1 VDGGQAVRR
10 PAADPYDH
18 ATQIRDLLGYREFS
32 AAEGEVAAFIASR
45 VAKTRDSRRELFDR
59 AVLWLIENR
68 VLLPGISTLSRLVA
82 EVRRAELAAINSALV
97 DAAPPHMRGE
107 LAATLTVPDGKKVSV
122 LEWMRTP
129 VIKLSGTGMCE
140 ALDRSAYVLGLGTG
154 AVDCGAV
161 ALVKMAE
168 LARFGVTAKAFR
180 IRQLEDNRRAATLLA
195 TVRHL
200 EGVSVDDALLL
211 FDLLMSTRLLSQ
223 AGRAADKE
231 KLRNLPR
238 LRVAAARL
246 AVAWA
251 IVRDTPPTQV
261 GQDGAEKDTTAAEV
275 VDAVVQVVTREQL
288 EAALATVAELLPL
301 PSSEDDGDLEWR
313 AELAGRY
320 ATVKPFIEQLASVVP
335 WGSTAAGSP
344 IVAAVKALP
353 RVTAA
358 RKPGLEHIK
367 GFEDLIT
374 GSWQR
379 LVLGNP
385 RLGPPLIDRPAYVF
399 AVLEALHSALRRRDV
414 YAVGADKWGN
424 PRARLI
430 EERLWVRERAS
441 VLTALGLEADPRAH
455 LRELAGLV
463 DDAYTQV
470 AAGLAANPSV
480 QVKSGKLHMSRLEA
494 APLPEG
500 FKAVHDAVQ
509 AMLRRIDY
517 PELLLETHGKTG
529 MFDCMEH
536 ISGSHL
542 RRDDLDISLAALTV
556 ARSCN
561 VGLVPVVNA
570 GAAALTGHR
579 LLGVENGYFHG
590 EGIAAAS
597 ARLVDKQAGIDITA
611 DWGGGLVASVDGM
624 RFVVPVW
631 SLHSRPSPLY
641 WGIGKRP
648 RGSTWLNTVSDK
660 VMGLGGLLVPGTL
673 RDSLFILDAIHRLDA
688 IEHPEVITTDQG
700 SYSDI
705 VYGLFAICGYQ
716 FAPRHADITDTQL
729 WWADTAMLDGEVTRS
744 TRSTR
749 STRAANGWGDFNTLG
764 LRRVS
769 LPAIVQNWDDMVRV
783 AGSLATGQVRAYD
796 LIRMMMADGRLTGLG
811 NAFAHYGR
819 IFKTLH
825 LLQVIHVEEYRR
837 MIGAQL
843 NIGESRHQLA
853 RRVFFGNLGR
863 LLRGYER
870 GMEDPLGALG
880 LGLNAITW
888 WNSLYI
894 DAAVKQLEAGA
905 MGIKGS
911 RISPEI
917 RARLSPFGVRAHQM
931 SMASTRFTALTWAK
945 VSATCATQP
954 PPTGKRTDSGR
965 HARPARR
972 RRHPGPG
979 AGPARHGHRRR
990 RCPAG
995 TGRPAPRAGP
1005 GRGGRAAGRR
1015 RRARGLQGG
1024 RRAPARRPRRRRPS
1038 RHLRPGHR
1046 QGRPHHAGGD
1056 LLAFPA
1062 AARRGPGPRPRL
1074 HRRRCP
1080 QRR

>member
-1 VDGGQAVRR
+1 MPHEYLSDDQVGRYGQFVADPTHEELERFFFLDEEALAEAGTRRGPHNKLGWSVQWGTVRMLGTFLTDSGPVQVPEVVIRYAAEQLGVQEWTAVKQYGDR
-10 PAADPYDH
+10 PQTPYDH
-18 ATQIRDLLGYREFS
+18 AMQIRKLLGYREFTG
-32 AAEGEVAAFIASR
+32 AEAEVTAFIASR
-45 VAKTRDSRRELFDR
+45 VAKTRDSKRELFDR

-68 VLLPGISTLSRLVA
+68 VLLPGISTLSRLVV
-82 EVRRAELAAINSALV
+82 EVRRAGLAAINNTLV
-97 DAAPPHMRGE
+97 DAAPPHMHRE
-107 LAATLTVPDGKKVSV
+107 LAVTLTVPDGKKVSV

-129 VIKLSGTGMCE
+129 VTKVSGTGQCE

-154 AVDCGAV
+154 AVDCSAV
-161 ALVKMAE
+161 APVKMAE
-168 LARFGVTAKAFR
+168 LARHGMTAKAPK
-180 IRQLEDNRRAATLLA
+180 IKALEADRRAATLLA

-211 FDLLMSTRLLSQ
+211 FDLLMSTRLLSR

-246 AVAWA
+246 AAAWA
-251 IVRDTPPTQV
+251 IVRDTPQTKV
-261 GQDGAEKDTTAAEV
+261 GQDGAEKDTTATEV
-275 VDAVVQVVTREQL
+275 VDAVVQVVSREQL
-288 EAALATVAELLPL
+288 EAALETVAELLPL
-301 PSSEDDGDLEWR
+301 PSAEDDGDLEWR
-313 AELAGRY
+313 VELMERY
-320 ATVKPFIEQLASVVP
+320 ATVRPFLEQLASVVP
-335 WGSTAAGSP
+335 WGSTAVGSQ

-358 RKPGLEHIK
+358 RKPGAEHVK
-367 GFEDLIT
+367 GFEDLVT
-374 GSWQR
+374 GSWRR
-379 LVLGNP
+379 LVFGNP
-385 RLGPPLIDRPAYVF
+385 KLDPSLIDRPAYVF
-399 AVLEALHSALRRRDV
+399 CILEALHSALRRRDV
-414 YAVGADKWGN
+414 YAVGADRWGN
-424 PRARLI
+424 PRAALI
-430 EERLWVRERAS
+430 PERLWVRERTS
-441 VLTALGLEADPRAH
+441 VLTVLGLEADPRAH

-480 QVKSGKLHMSRLEA
+480 SIKGGKLHMSRLEA

-509 AMLRRIDY
+509 AMLPRIDY
-517 PELLLETHGKTG
+517 PELLLETHGRTG

-536 ISGSHL
+536 ISGSPL
-542 RRDDLDISLAALTV
+542 RRDDLDISLAGLTV

-561 VGLVPVVNA
+561 VGLVPVAKA
-570 GAAALTGHR
+570 GAAALTEHR
-579 LLGVENGYFHG
+579 LLGVEKGYFHG

-597 ARLVDKQAGIDITA
+597 ARLVARQAGIGITD

-624 RFVVPVW
+624 RFVVPVR
-631 SLHSRPSPLY
+631 SLHARPSPLY
-641 WGIGKRP
+641 FGVGKRP

-688 IEHPEVITTDQG
+688 TEHPEVITTDQG

-729 WWADTAMLDGEVTRS
+729 WWADTAMLEGELTRD
-744 TRSTR
+744 
-749 STRAANGWGDFNTLG
+749 AKAVNGWGDFNTLG

-769 LPAIVQNWDDMVRV
+769 LPAIVQHWDDMVRV
-783 AGSLATGQVRAYD
+783 AGSLATNQVRAYD

-811 NAFAHYGR
+811 SAFAHYGR

-843 NIGESRHQLA
+843 NIGESRHFLA

-863 LLRGYER
+863 LMRGYER
-870 GMEDPLGALG
+870 GMEDQLGALG

-905 MGIKGS
+905 MGIRGG

-917 RARLSPFGVRAHQM
+917 RARLSPLGFEHINFHGFYPFH
-931 SMASTRFTALTWAK
+931 
-945 VSATCATQP
+945 
-954 PPTGKRTDSGR
+954 
-965 HARPARR
+965 RPDL
-972 RRHPGPG
+972 GE
-979 AGPARHGHRRR
+979 
-990 RCPAG
+990 
-995 TGRPAPRAGP
+995 
-1005 GRGGRAAGRR
+1005 
-1015 RRARGLQGG
+1015 GL
-1024 RRAPARRPRRRRPS
+1024 RD
-1038 RHLRPGHR
+1038 LR
-1046 QGRPHHAGGD
+1046 D
-1056 LLAFPA
+1056 PA
-1062 AARRGPGPRPRL
+1062 AD
-1074 HRRRCP
+1074 
-1080 QRR
+1080 QEED